1 MSIPRPTPTDIL
13 CTVDW
18 RGTSN
23 TTTTK
28 ESTRHWTRRHLPKYS
43 CRERLTMMTIA
54 AVAPLRPRP
63 FGPPLRGRAALH
75 DGSGNRWPCWPP
87 RQEKERRRFYLKL
100 VAPWSKIGGKRKVYI
115 MNMTTKEWQIE
126 LGQHLRNIRLRQN
139 LDQRTLAER
148 APMASMQ

>member
-100 VAPWSKIGGKRKVYI
+100 VAPWSKIGGKRSLAVDSVSCFHAKPIRGRGYLCIQNISTGRGRCLFHLMKV
-115 MNMTTKEWQIE
+115 
-126 LGQHLRNIRLRQN
+126 
-139 LDQRTLAER
+139 QR
-148 APMASMQ
+148 P